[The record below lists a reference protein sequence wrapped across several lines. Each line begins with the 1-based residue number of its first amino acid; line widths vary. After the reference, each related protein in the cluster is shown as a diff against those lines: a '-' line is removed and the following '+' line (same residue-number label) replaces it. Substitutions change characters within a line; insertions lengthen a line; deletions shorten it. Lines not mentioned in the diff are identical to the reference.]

1 MFKIRNWKST
11 TALIVALGM
20 SASATAPILIAS
32 PASAQYRDSISQR
45 GNYRIPAGTAI
56 QVRYDSAEKIVV
68 SPNETTNLT
77 LSVDRDVVSRD
88 GQILIPA
95 RSQVTGQLRPAS
107 GGSQFVARDLI
118 LPSGERRSINA
129 SSDVITRTEEVRK
142 GRDLTSLLA
151 GAAVGS
157 AAGALIAGVTGD
169 RRIDAL
175 EVLAGT
181 GVGTV
186 GGLLL
191 GGRNRS
197 NRVVIIDP
205 DSDLDLRLNSDLVV
219 NSFGRAPG
227 YSSGYS
233 DPGYNNPGYNN
244 PNSNPGYNRGI

>member
-1 MFKIRNWKST
+1 MFKIRKWKST
-11 TALIVALGM
+11 TAVIIALGM

-32 PASAQYRDSISQR
+32 PASAQYRDSVTQR
-45 GNYRIPAGTAI
+45 REYRIPSGTAI

-88 GQILIPA
+88 GAILIPA
-95 RSQVTGQLRPAS
+95 RSQVVGQLRPAR
-107 GGSQFVARDLI
+107 GGSQFVARELI
-118 LPSGERRSINA
+118 LPGGERRSINA
-129 SSDVITRTEEVRK
+129 SSNIITETQEVRR
-142 GRDLTSLLA
+142 GTNLTSLLT

-157 AAGALIAGVTGD
+157 AAGALIAGITGD
-169 RRIDAL
+169 RRINAL

-191 GGRNRS
+191 GGRRS
-197 NRVVIIDP
+197 TEVVLINP
-205 DSDLDLRLNSDLVV
+205 NSDLDLRLDSDLVV
-219 NSFGRAPG
+219 NSFGSAPG

-233 DPGYNNPGYNN
+233 NPGSNN
-244 PNSNPGYNRGI
+244 PNYNPGDNRGI

>member
-20 SASATAPILIAS
+20 SASAIAPILIAS
-32 PASAQYRDSISQR
+32 PAWGQYRDSISQR

-77 LSVDRDVVSRD
+77 LSIDRDVVSRD
-88 GQILIPA
+88 GEILIPA

-118 LPSGERRSINA
+118 LPNGERRSINA
-129 SSDVITRTEEVRK
+129 SSDIITRTEEVRK
-142 GRDLTSLLA
+142 GTNLTSLLA

-197 NRVVIIDP
+197 NRVVVIDP
-205 DSDLDLRLNSDLVV
+205 DNDLDLRLDSDLVV

-227 YSSGYS
+227 YNSGYS
-233 DPGYNNPGYNN
+233 DPYYNPSYNNRNYD
-244 PNSNPGYNRGI
+244 PGYNRGI

>member
-20 SASATAPILIAS
+20 SASAIAPILIAS
-32 PASAQYRDSISQR
+32 PASAQNRDSISQR
-45 GNYRIPAGTAI
+45 GNYRIPSGTAI

-77 LSVDRDVVSRD
+77 LTVDRDVVSRD
-88 GQILIPA
+88 GEILIPA
-95 RSQVTGQLRPAS
+95 RSQVSGQLRPAS

-118 LPSGERRSINA
+118 LPSGERRSIDA

-142 GRDLTSLLA
+142 GTNLTSLLA

-169 RRIDAL
+169 RRINPL

-205 DSDLDLRLNSDLVV
+205 DRDLDLRLDSDLVV
-219 NSFGRAPG
+219 NSFGRTPG
-227 YSSGYS
+227 YNSGYS
-233 DPGYNNPGYNN
+233 DPGYSN

>member
-11 TALIVALGM
+11 TAVIIALGM

-32 PASAQYRDSISQR
+32 PASAQFGDSVTQR
-45 GNYRIPAGTAI
+45 REYRIPSGTQI

-68 SPNETTNLT
+68 SPNETTDLT
-77 LSVDRDVVSRD
+77 LTVASDVVSRD
-88 GQILIPA
+88 GEILIPA
-95 RSQVTGQLRPAS
+95 RSQVVGQLRPAR
-107 GGSQFVARDLI
+107 GGSQFVARELI
-118 LPSGERRSINA
+118 LPGGQRRSLNA
-129 SSDVITRTEEVRK
+129 SSQVITETQEIRK
-142 GRDLTSLLA
+142 GTDLTRVLA

-169 RRIDAL
+169 RRINAL

-191 GGRNRS
+191 GGRRS
-197 NRVVIIDP
+197 TEVVVINP
-205 DSDLDLRLNSDLVV
+205 NSDLDLRLDSDLIV

-233 DPGYNNPGYNN
+233 NPGSNN
-244 PNSNPGYNRGI
+244 PNYDPGFNRGI

>member
-11 TALIVALGM
+11 TAVIIALGM

-32 PASAQYRDSISQR
+32 PASAQYRDSVTQR
-45 GNYRIPAGTAI
+45 RDYRIPAGTEI

-77 LSVDRDVVSRD
+77 LTVASDIVSPDRE
-88 GQILIPA
+88 ILIPA
-95 RSQVTGQLRPAS
+95 RSQVVGELRPAR
-107 GGSQFVARDLI
+107 GGSQFVARELI
-118 LPSGERRSINA
+118 LPGGERRSLNA

-157 AAGALIAGVTGD
+157 AAGALIAGLTGD

-181 GVGTV
+181 GTGTL

-191 GGRNRS
+191 GNRRRS
-197 NRVVIIDP
+197 NEVVIIDP
-205 DSDLDLRLNSDLVV
+205 NRDLDLRLNSDLVV
-219 NSFGRAPG
+219 NSFGRTPD
-227 YSSGYS
+227 YNSGYR
-233 DPGYNNPGYNN
+233 DPGYNNPTY
-244 PNSNPGYNRGI
+244 NPGYNQGI

>member
-11 TALIVALGM
+11 TAVIIALGM

-32 PASAQYRDSISQR
+32 PASAQFRDSVTQR
-45 GNYRIPAGTAI
+45 GEYRIPAGTQI
-56 QVRYDSAEKIVV
+56 QVRHDSAEKIIV

-77 LSVDRDVVSRD
+77 LTVATDVVSRE
-88 GQILIPA
+88 GEILIPA
-95 RSQVTGQLRPAS
+95 RSQVVGQLRPAR
-107 GGSQFVARDLI
+107 GGSQFVARELI
-118 LPSGERRSINA
+118 LPGGQRRSLNA
-129 SSDVITRTEEVRK
+129 SSNVITQTEEIRQ
-142 GRDLTSLLA
+142 GTNLTGILA

-157 AAGALIAGVTGD
+157 AAAAAIAGITGD

-191 GGRNRS
+191 GGRRS
-197 NRVVIIDP
+197 TEVVVINP
-205 DSDLDLRLNSDLVV
+205 DNDLDLRLNSDLIV

-227 YSSGYS
+227 YSSGY
-233 DPGYNNPGYNN
+233 NNPGYNN
-244 PNSNPGYNRGI
+244 PNYNPGFNRGI